1 VKRKKSTDRLK
12 SELRN
17 TLRPEVNLPTLAN
30 DICQF
35 LDKHAGKSARNP
47 NVANNLAA
55 YLTQKYSV
63 SDRKTGELRSL
74 IERYPEE
81 LAAFL
86 DRITFKKIQLFLKT
100 VDQLPPTKKKPRVK
114 AKTEAEAGQR
124 RKKSKKRYEQ
134 RRREFREG
142 LIIEQFGKSPRS
154 QALDLDSRRLPEG
167 QGCLDIFFRG
177 DAIRMGGHW
186 DSLENLFGVDRH
198 RFSDSLP
205 RKRRGRNVVYYL
217 DAFIE
222 GLIHLLANR
231 DGNQQWPPEPTQREL
246 VLRGIIKR
254 AYRFSPKIGDML
266 AEKLR
271 PYLT

>member
-1 VKRKKSTDRLK
+1 VKRKKSPDRLK
-12 SELRN
+12 SELWN

-35 LDKHAGKSARNP
+35 LNKHAGKSARNP
-47 NVANNLAA
+47 NVANNLGA

-86 DRITFKKIQLFLKT
+86 DSITFKKIQLFSKT
-100 VDQLPPTKKKPRVK
+100 ADQLPPTKKNPRVK
-114 AKTEAEAGQR
+114 AKTEAEAAQR
-124 RKKSKKRYEQ
+124 RKKSKNRYEQ
-134 RRREFREG
+134 RRREYREG
-142 LIIEQFGKSPRS
+142 LIIEQFGKFPRF
-154 QALDLDSRRLPEG
+154 QALDPHSRRLPEG
-167 QGCLDIFFRG
+167 PCLDIFFRG
-177 DAIRMGGHW
+177 DAIRMAGHW

-198 RFSDSLP
+198 RFPDSLP
-205 RKRRGRNVVYYL
+205 RKRRGCNVVYYL

-222 GLIHLLANR
+222 CLIYLLANR
-231 DGNQQWPPEPTQREL
+231 DGHQQWPPEPTQRKL
-246 VLRGIIKR
+246 VLQGIIKR

-266 AEKLR
+266 AEKLG

>member
-1 VKRKKSTDRLK
+1 VKRKKSPDRLK

-63 SDRKTGELRSL
+63 SGRKTGELRSL

-86 DRITFKKIQLFLKT
+86 DRITFKKIQLFSKIA
-100 VDQLPPTKKKPRVK
+100 DQLPPRKKKPRVK
-114 AKTEAEAGQR
+114 AQTEAEAAQR
-124 RKKSKKRYEQ
+124 RKESKNRYER
-134 RRREFREG
+134 RRREYREG
-142 LIIEQFGKSPRS
+142 LIIKEFGKFPRS
-154 QALDLDSRRLPEG
+154 QALDPDLRTPPEG
-167 QGCLDIFFRG
+167 PCLDILFSG
-177 DAIRMGGHW
+177 GAIRMAGPW
-186 DSLENLFGVDRH
+186 DSMENLFGVDRH
-198 RFSDSLP
+198 RFPDSLTP
-205 RKRRGRNVVYYL
+205 KRRGQNVVYYL

-222 GLIHLLANR
+222 CLIHLLANR
-231 DGNQQWPPEPTQREL
+231 DGGEQWLPEPTQRDL